1 MFSPLSMSLFRIS
14 VLFKVSVTS
23 LVTAV
28 SGLGKGFALLATII
42 HVAGGMVHALR
53 H

>member
-1 MFSPLSMSLFRIS
+1 M
-14 VLFKVSVTS
+14 TS

-28 SGLGKGFALLATII
+28 SGLGQGFALLVTVI
-42 HVAGGMVHALR
+42 HVAGGMVRALR